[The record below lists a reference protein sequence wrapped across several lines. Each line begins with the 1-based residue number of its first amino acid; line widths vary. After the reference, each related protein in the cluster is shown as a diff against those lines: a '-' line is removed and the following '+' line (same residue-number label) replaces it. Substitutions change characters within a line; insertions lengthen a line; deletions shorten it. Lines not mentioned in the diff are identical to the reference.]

1 MPAASAVPKAFG
13 DPGWNGYTKNGSQD
27 TLRPP
32 NLLETLPHMWFVLPK
47 HLRGKHDEHLSW
59 ETILFNTLS
68 FWSGLQVCFNHFPCH
83 FFESPN
89 SSTFAW
95 NMLGEATLF
104 AEAIYCRANGPNSLF
119 NGTQQFVRLACPL
132 TAPCHENGTF
142 FRATKVER
150 GQFLQKK
157 TQISSDFLS
166 IFDDSWVGTQTPNAF
181 PVVRFKGACGSS
193 STHINSWLDG
203 IFGGHSIFWPFPV
216 ARRMHSSYKLEQWA
230 VCLTG
235 F

>member
-27 TLRPP
+27 TIRPP
-32 NLLETLPHMWFVLPK
+32 IFWKHCPTCDLSCQNTSGETWMNTSAGRPFSSIHCHFGLATSLLQ
-47 HLRGKHDEHLSW
+47 S
-59 ETILFNTLS
+59 S
-68 FWSGLQVCFNHFPCH
+68 SCH

-157 TQISSDFLS
+157 LRY
-166 IFDDSWVGTQTPNAF
+166 PA
-181 PVVRFKGACGSS
+181 
-193 STHINSWLDG
+193 
-203 IFGGHSIFWPFPV
+203 IFWISLMILGLEP
-216 ARRMHSSYKLEQWA
+216 KLQMLFQLFVSKGHA
-230 VCLTG
+230 GHHLPT
-235 F
+235 

>member
-32 NLLETLPHMWFVLPK
+32 IFWK
-47 HLRGKHDEHLSW
+47 HCPTCDLSCQNTSGGNMNEHLSW

-89 SSTFAW
+89 SCTFAW

-157 TQISSDFLS
+157 LRY
-166 IFDDSWVGTQTPNAF
+166 PA
-181 PVVRFKGACGSS
+181 
-193 STHINSWLDG
+193 
-203 IFGGHSIFWPFPV
+203 IFWVSLMILGLEP
-216 ARRMHSSYKLEQWA
+216 KLQMLFQLFVSKGHA
-230 VCLTG
+230 GHHLPT
-235 F
+235 